1 MTQTITATFE
11 NGVLKPTQPL
21 DLPEHA
27 EVRITIERSKED
39 LQKEWESTKEERL
52 AALEEL
58 WKNTCVHSTEP
69 HLTRD
74 QLHERR

>member
-27 EVRITIERSKED
+27 EVRLTIESLHSD
-39 LQKEWESTKEERL
+39 IQKQWDATKDERL
-52 AALEEL
+52 AALDASLRLAKPMGE
-58 WKNTCVHSTEP
+58 

>member
-1 MTQTITATFE
+1 MTITATFE
-11 NGVLKPTQPL
+11 DGVLKPMQPL

-27 EVRITIERSKED
+27 QVRVSIELLKSD
-39 LQKEWESTKEERL
+39 IQKQWDATREERL
-52 AALEEL
+52 AALESSLRLAKPMGE
-58 WKNTCVHSTEP
+58 